1 MKSKIVQIEAKSQLA
16 RLMANE
22 NLVVEHRQVSTAS
35 FDTKARVLTLPMWNE
50 MTGNIYDTLVGHE
63 VGHALETP
71 NLVDMFHRLMS
82 IDPNNTSGVK
92 HFWNVIE
99 DARIEKLIRRRYPG
113 MRRSFSLGYKELV
126 DRDFFGTKKRDIQDM
141 NLIDRINMHFKLGA
155 LAIIEFLPQE
165 KHFVDMIEKCET
177 FEETY
182 EITRAIYEY
191 CKQNNTMNIST
202 MLVDSH
208 DELEYAD
215 DYDNFFESF
224 DESENDSEKVDG
236 EGESTEGTG
245 EGEGESEDSS
255 DGESETDGESGDG
268 SAEQDSDDNDASESD
283 KDSSEG
289 KNNKSDSTVGGD
301 QTPHP
306 NNLTSET
313 DQNWEKNKNLLNEKK
328 FSKGYFYAD
337 IPYLNSDHFVIPY
350 TQLLTDFEEM
360 FSRIKTINGKLLSL
374 GQFSLANRLLAGNK
388 LRRENTPVIA
398 YMVKEFEMRKAAQA
412 HARASISKTGVIN
425 TNKLYSYKYNE
436 DIFRRI
442 TNVPNGK
449 NHGLVM
455 FLDWSGSMST
465 NIQGTLDQLV
475 NLVLFCKRV
484 QIPFEVYAF
493 SDFYFINNKGGNP
506 NYKNIQFKTGEV
518 LVEQNLAL
526 LQFLSSQMNVKQL
539 NEMIANLSVL
549 KDNIHKISG
558 VDIRQLGL
566 GGTPLNQTI
575 IVASDI
581 VNKFRK
587 KFKAEV
593 VNTIFLTDGGDSQH
607 FITHG
612 NNSSAYS
619 AMYNKTIV
627 LRDNKLKNEYRLV
640 DGYQHSTKCLLAN
653 LRART
658 DCNII
663 GFHLIGAHRG
673 YFMSALKM
681 IDETLDFETYR
692 NKFLKENFLSFNDTI
707 YGTQYLIKDGEDLRI
722 DNKGYQI
729 TTKDSARSIA
739 KQFSKYY
746 KNKLENRIFLNQFI
760 EKIA

>member
-1 MKSKIVQIEAKSQLA
+1 MKNKIVQIEAKSQLA

-71 NLVDMFHRLMS
+71 NLVDMFQRLMS
-82 IDPNNTSGVK
+82 IDTNNTSGVK

-208 DELEYAD
+208 DEMEYAD

-224 DESENDSEKVDG
+224 DESENYSEEGDG

-283 KDSSEG
+283 EDSSKG

-360 FSRIKTINGKLLSL
+360 FSRIKTINGKLLPL

-455 FLDWSGSMST
+455 FLDWSGSMSS

-493 SDFYFINNKGGNP
+493 SDFYFTNNQGGNP

-518 LVEQNLAL
+518 LVEQKLAL

-549 KDNIHKISG
+549 KDNINKISG
-558 VDIRQLGL
+558 MDIRQLGL

-607 FITHG
+607 FTTHG

-681 IDETLDFETYR
+681 IDGTLDFETYR